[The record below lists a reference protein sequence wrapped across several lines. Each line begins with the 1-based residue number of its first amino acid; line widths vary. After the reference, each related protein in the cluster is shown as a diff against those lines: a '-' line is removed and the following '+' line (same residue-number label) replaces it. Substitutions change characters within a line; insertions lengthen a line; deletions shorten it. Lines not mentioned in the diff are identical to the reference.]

1 MLPHSAP
8 RMLPPRPLDQHQV
21 QGPPMPPPP
30 LAPSSGGRRKLPNIP
45 RAAKLPH
52 RPHVPHE
59 PHYPSSFH
67 SSFDEDM
74 APPMGSNL
82 PPTVYESYH
91 QQYRQLQRQ
100 QSSPMG
106 SNRQLPMAPFG
117 HRRTASSG
125 SFTQPDEMGKSES
138 FWHFSWLFNDSPK
151 PDLRFAYRN
160 HNQNPFQNFRT
171 HVAQCLKFTKNVAL

>member
-21 QGPPMPPPP
+21 QGPPMPPPVIT
-30 LAPSSGGRRKLPNIP
+30 PSSGGRRKLPNIP
-45 RAAKLPH
+45 RSAKLPH

-74 APPMGSNL
+74 APSMGSNL

-100 QSSPMG
+100 QSSPIG

-117 HRRTASSG
+117 HRRTASSS
-125 SFTQPDEMGKSES
+125 SFTQPDEMGKPEFLLVCGLCVVLVLLFHYS
-138 FWHFSWLFNDSPK
+138 HFCKYIFRSP
-151 PDLRFAYRN
+151 RFLTSKSGPTL
-160 HNQNPFQNFRT
+160 QLP
-171 HVAQCLKFTKNVAL
+171 

>member
-21 QGPPMPPPP
+21 QGPPMPPPVIT
-30 LAPSSGGRRKLPNIP
+30 PSSGGRRKLPNIP
-45 RAAKLPH
+45 RSAKLPH

-74 APPMGSNL
+74 APSMGSNL

-125 SFTQPDEMGKSES
+125 SFTHPDEMGKTES
-138 FWHFSWLFNDSPK
+138 FWHFSLLFND
-151 PDLRFAYRN
+151 
-160 HNQNPFQNFRT
+160 
-171 HVAQCLKFTKNVAL
+171 

>member
-1 MLPHSAP
+1 MLPPMPP
-8 RMLPPRPLDQHQV
+8 RMLPPRPMDQHQV
-21 QGPPMPPPP
+21 QPQQPT
-30 LAPSSGGRRKLPNIP
+30 LAPSSGGRRKLPEIP
-45 RAAKLPH
+45 RSAKLPH

-74 APPMGSNL
+74 APPMSNL

-91 QQYRQLQRQ
+91 QQFRQLQRQ

-125 SFTQPDEMGKSES
+125 SFTQPDEIGKRV
-138 FWHFSWLFNDSPK
+138 D
-151 PDLRFAYRN
+151 A
-160 HNQNPFQNFRT
+160 
-171 HVAQCLKFTKNVAL
+171 VAPLMQCDFYFFDV

>member
-1 MLPHSAP
+1 MLPPMPP
-8 RMLPPRPLDQHQV
+8 RMLPPRPMDQHQV
-21 QGPPMPPPP
+21 QPQQPT
-30 LAPSSGGRRKLPNIP
+30 LAPSSGGRRKLPEIP
-45 RAAKLPH
+45 RSAKLPH

-74 APPMGSNL
+74 APPMSNL

-91 QQYRQLQRQ
+91 QQFRQLQRQ

-125 SFTQPDEMGKSES
+125 SFTQPDEIGKRVSDAPLMQCDFYF
-138 FWHFSWLFNDSPK
+138 FWCEEYRQYFYSNDFEMFFVRSWDERKSVVK
-151 PDLRFAYRN
+151 
-160 HNQNPFQNFRT
+160 
-171 HVAQCLKFTKNVAL
+171 V